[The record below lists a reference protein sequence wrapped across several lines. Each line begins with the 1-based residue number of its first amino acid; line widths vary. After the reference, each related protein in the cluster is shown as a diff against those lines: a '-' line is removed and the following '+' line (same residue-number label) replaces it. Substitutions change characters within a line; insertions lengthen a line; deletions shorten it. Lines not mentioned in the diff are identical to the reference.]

1 MPLVNAG
8 LVQAILTAHNTKRT
22 SLGQYPPP
30 TSETILAAE
39 ILKRTLGRTY
49 DGKFAVSV
57 TELGSDVS
65 DKVLFI
71 VAVSGYHPNLRF
83 DRLAAATTLN
93 QELRDHLSTL
103 ADKAGYVFT
112 QPLDSSYHPMH
123 KTTQDFFQ
131 KAFKTSYQNVT
142 FAHARQAF
150 LDFRTQTKLDAML
163 SGVNRPK
170 AILGGRSDSGAL
182 VTKLKA
188 TLTADNMQSS
198 LVAAK
203 QRTATAPAPSPVF
216 AETFRGTN
224 LPKAIIVTIAATAL
238 AIRMDLFSSADLPAA
253 IRAVRALANDLKFV
267 ASKMTSPS
275 AELKAYGLFGQFL
288 LDVLKPHLVTAAEDE
303 RPGLIATEI
312 NSTDDAAKMVRA
324 VSKETVDAW
333 GANALGR
340 FCAEPKGYFYS
351 RNAQV
356 WASRTPV
363 YVSGKPMP
371 LGSIAE
377 TNQFGVLRG
386 QLAFW
391 YNTTTGADFNKTL
404 FVHDGSTMPGA
415 GAAPCNGAYMLPCS
429 SCAERSGLMTL
440 GLRHSTGSAVPGV
453 FPWMK
458 ATEKEIYDYLQKR
471 FPTKLDHTA
480 LNVLVHTVVEHR
492 TNVRSKGAKP
502 DFEEVIRDRAR
513 RMAIVL

>member
-1 MPLVNAG
+1 VPFVNAG
-8 LVQAILTAHNTKRT
+8 LVQAILTAHNSKNA
-22 SLGQYPPP
+22 SLGKYPPP
-30 TSETILAAE
+30 TSETIFAAE
-39 ILKRTLGRTY
+39 ILKRALGGAY
-49 DGKFAVSV
+49 NGKFAISV
-57 TELGSDVS
+57 TELGSDAS
-65 DKVLFI
+65 DKILFI

-93 QELRDHLSTL
+93 QELRDHASPV
-103 ADKAGYVFT
+103 AGKAGFVFT
-112 QPLDSSYHPMH
+112 EPLDSTYHPMH

-131 KAFKTSYQNVT
+131 KAFGTSYQSVT
-142 FAHARQAF
+142 FANARPAF
-150 LDFRTQTKLDAML
+150 LSFRSQTKLDAML

-170 AILGGRSDSGAL
+170 PALGGQNDPGAL
-182 VTKLKA
+182 AAKLKT
-188 TLTADNMQSS
+188 TLTPDDAQAS
-198 LVAAK
+198 LAAAK
-203 QRTATAPAPSPVF
+203 QRTAAAAPAPVF
-216 AETFRGTN
+216 TEQFRGTN
-224 LPKAIIVTIAATAL
+224 MAKSTIVTIAATAL
-238 AIRMDLFSSADLPAA
+238 AIRMDLFSPADLPEA
-253 IRAVRALANDLKFV
+253 IRTTRALANDLKFV
-267 ASKMTSPS
+267 ASKVPIPS
-275 AELKAYGLFGQFL
+275 AELTAYAAFGQFL
-288 LDVLKPHLVTAAEDE
+288 LDVLKPQLVTAAEDE
-303 RPGLIATEI
+303 RPSLIATELS
-312 NSTDDAAKMVRA
+312 STDPAAKMVRG

-356 WASRTPV
+356 WATRVPV

-404 FVHDGSTMPGA
+404 FVHDGASMPGA

-440 GLRHSTGSAVPGV
+440 GLRHSNGAAVAGV
-453 FPWMK
+453 FPWMH
-458 ATEKEIYDYLQKR
+458 ASEKDIYDYLDKR
-471 FPTKLDHTA
+471 FTTKLDHTA
-480 LNVLVHTVVEHR
+480 RTVLVHTVIEHQA
-492 TNVRSKGAKP
+492 NVRSKGATP
-502 DFEEVIRDRAR
+502 DFENVIRDRAR

>member
-1 MPLVNAG
+1 VPLVNAG
-8 LVQAILTAHNTKRT
+8 LVQAILNAHTSKNA

-30 TSETILAAE
+30 SRETILAAE
-39 ILKRTLGRTY
+39 ILKRGLGGTY
-49 DGKFAVSV
+49 NGKFAVSV
-57 TELGSDVS
+57 TELGSDAS
-65 DKVLFI
+65 DKILFI

-93 QELRDHLSTL
+93 QELRDHASPF
-103 ADKAGYVFT
+103 ANKAGYVFT

-131 KAFKTSYQNVT
+131 KAFGASYQNVT
-142 FAHARQAF
+142 FAHARAAF
-150 LDFRTQTKLDAML
+150 AAFRTQTKLDAML
-163 SGVNRPK
+163 SGINRPK
-170 AILGGRSDSGAL
+170 AVFGGRNDPGAL
-182 VTKLKA
+182 VAKLKG
-188 TLTADNMQSS
+188 TLTPDDAQAS
-198 LVAAK
+198 LAAAK
-203 QRTATAPAPSPVF
+203 QRIAAAVPAPVF
-216 AETFRGTN
+216 TEQFRGTN
-224 LPKAIIVTIAATAL
+224 LAKAMIVTIAGTAL
-238 AIRMDLFSSADLPAA
+238 AIRMDLFSPADLPEA
-253 IRAVRALANDLKFV
+253 IRTTRALANDLKFV
-267 ASKMTSPS
+267 AGKVPGPS

-288 LDVLKPHLVTAAEDE
+288 LDVLKPQLVTAAEDE
-303 RPGLIATEI
+303 RPSLVAAEI
-312 NSTDDAAKMVRA
+312 SSTDAEAKMVRG

-356 WASRTPV
+356 WATRVPV

-391 YNTTTGADFNKTL
+391 YNTTTGAEFNKTL
-404 FVHDGSTMPGA
+404 FVHDGTSMPGA

-440 GLRHSTGSAVPGV
+440 GLRHSTGAAVPGV
-453 FPWMK
+453 FPWMQ
-458 ATEKEIYDYLQKR
+458 ASEKDIYDYLHKR
-471 FPTKLDHTA
+471 FATKLDHTA
-480 LNVLVHTVVEHR
+480 RTVLVNTVIEYR
-492 TNVRSKGAKP
+492 ADVRSKGAKP
-502 DFEEVIRDRAR
+502 DFEDVIRDRAR
-513 RMAIVL
+513 RMAIIL

>member
-1 MPLVNAG
+1 MPIVTAG
-8 LVQAILTAHNTKRT
+8 LVQAILTAHTTKRT

-39 ILKRTLGRTY
+39 ILKHTLGRTY
-49 DGKFAVSV
+49 AGKFAVSV

-71 VAVSGYHPNLRF
+71 IAVSGYHPNLSF

-93 QELRDHLSTL
+93 RELGDHLSPLTN
-103 ADKAGYVFT
+103 KAGYVFT
-112 QPLDSSYHPMH
+112 QPLDATYHPMH

-131 KAFKTSYQNVT
+131 KAFGTSYQNVT
-142 FAHARQAF
+142 FAQARQAF
-150 LDFRTQTKLDAML
+150 ADFRKQTKLDAML

-170 AILGGRSDSGAL
+170 ATFGGSSESGAL
-182 VTKLKA
+182 LSKLKG
-188 TLTADNMQSS
+188 TLTPDNVKSS
-198 LVAAK
+198 LDAAK
-203 QRTATAPAPSPVF
+203 QRTPAAPAPAPTF
-216 AETFRGTN
+216 AATFVGTN
-224 LPKAIIVTIAATAL
+224 LSKTMIVTIAATAL
-238 AIRMDLFSSADLPAA
+238 AIRMDLFGPADLPEA
-253 IRAVRALANDLKFV
+253 IRTVRTLANDLKFV
-267 ASKMTSPS
+267 ASKVTGPS
-275 AELKAYGLFGQFL
+275 AELTAYGLFGQFL

-303 RPGLIATEI
+303 RPSLIAVEI
-312 NSTDDAAKMVRA
+312 SSTDTAAKMVRA

-356 WASRTPV
+356 WATRTPV

-440 GLRHSTGSAVPGV
+440 GLRHSTGAAVPGV

-471 FPTKLDHTA
+471 FTTKLDHTA
-480 LNVLVHTVVEHR
+480 TTVLVHTVMEHR
-492 TNVRSKGAKP
+492 TNVGTKGAKP

-513 RMAIVL
+513 RMAIIL